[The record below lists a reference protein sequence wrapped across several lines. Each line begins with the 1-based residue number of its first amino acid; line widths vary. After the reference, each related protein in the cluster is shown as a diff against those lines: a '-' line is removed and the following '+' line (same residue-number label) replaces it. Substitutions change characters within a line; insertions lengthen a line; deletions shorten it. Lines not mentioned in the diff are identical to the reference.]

1 MSDGKRVLVTGAGG
15 YIGTVLTPMLLE
27 AGYAVRALDRFFF
40 GRELLADHDRLEV
53 VVEDN
58 RRLTAA
64 HFEGVETVI
73 DLAALSNDPTGEL
86 FQEATRQINC
96 AARVNAA
103 RLAKQAG
110 AKRYVLPS
118 SCSIY
123 GFQQHDAPAADE
135 TSPTN
140 PLTTYARANE
150 EAEQGALALADDQ
163 FCVVALRQAT
173 VYGISPRMRFD
184 LAINGMTYGAW
195 KTGKLPVMRDGSQW
209 RPMVHVRDA
218 AAAQLFMLEADSAR
232 VNGQIFN
239 VGSAADTCQIRPL
252 AELIAEQV
260 RSPHSEPGRHRMVRR
275 SGSAQLPGELRQNRG
290 PGLARRE
297 YCRRWR
303 GGNLRGAE
311 SRAHRQ
317 DSRDPHLG
325 MVSGADPL
333 AWHRAQGRNARGHPR
348 NMKVILL
355 GPKGQLGRDITRAHE
370 QAGEPFTLLPLPR
383 DQLDLAAP
391 EKPAQVLDGME
402 FDALVNCAACHNTD
416 EVEDNANPA
425 FAVNARAVGV
435 LAKVCAKRGARFI
448 HISTDYVFGGDR
460 GRAQPLREDDPI
472 APVNVY
478 GASKALGRKPG
489 AAGRRR
495 CRHSAGGVAVRRG
508 GGQRQGRQF
517 RRDHDP
523 PGAGEGGL
531 AGRG

>member
-27 AGYAVRALDRFFF
+27 AGYAVRAVDRFFF

-64 HFEGVETVI
+64 HFEGVEAVI

-110 AKRYVLPS
+110 VKRYVLPS

-135 TSPTN
+135 ASPTN

-150 EAEQGALALADDQ
+150 EAEQGALALADNQ

-195 KTGKLPVMRDGSQW
+195 KTGKLPVLRDGSQW
-209 RPMVHVRDA
+209 RPMVHVRDT
-218 AAAQLFMLEADSAR
+218 AAAQLFMLEADPAR

-239 VGSAADTCQIRPL
+239 VGSAADTWQIRPL

-260 RSPHSEPGRHRMVRR
+260 ARHI
-275 SGSAQLPGELRQNRG
+275 PGEVAIEWYGDPDQRSYRVSFDKIEALG
-290 PGLARRE
+290 
-297 YCRRWR
+297 WR
-303 GGNLRGAE
+303 AE
-311 SRAHRQ
+311 KTT
-317 DSRDPHLG
+317 G
-325 MVSGADPL
+325 
-333 AWHRAQGRNARGHPR
+333 
-348 NMKVILL
+348 
-355 GPKGQLGRDITRAHE
+355 
-370 QAGEPFTLLPLPR
+370 
-383 DQLDLAAP
+383 
-391 EKPAQVLDGME
+391 DGVAE
-402 FDALVNCAACHNTD
+402 ICAA
-416 EVEDNANPA
+416 
-425 FAVNARAVGV
+425 
-435 LAKVCAKRGARFI
+435 LK
-448 HISTDYVFGGDR
+448 
-460 GRAQPLREDDPI
+460 
-472 APVNVY
+472 
-478 GASKALGRKPG
+478 
-489 AAGRRR
+489 AGRIDKTLETITLEWYQALTRWHGIVR
-495 CRHSAGGVAVRRG
+495 KVEMHGGIL
-508 GGQRQGRQF
+508 
-517 RRDHDP
+517 DI
-523 PGAGEGGL
+523 
-531 AGRG
+531 